1 MSIISNRHQI
11 NLFVSG
17 KSEALTGQRLAKV
30 GYKSTSKTPAKFP
43 SICVSVPPI
52 ADEEIQGNISA
63 LLPHVKAYLADVQ
76 DKVIRSLYESSGG
89 TKTLVSNEEISVSAC
104 IGYLMSEGAGGKL
117 SAELIEHW
125 FDTEMKDNLTV
136 VFADKLGFSELND
149 EQMETVSCYLA
160 SYRALFAQVSATKNA
175 PSKAQCE
182 NLRKVLE
189 VAATETDVGERIA
202 NRLAELLKE
211 PTQKVAQL
219 LDF

>member
-1 MSIISNRHQI
+1 MSNISNRHQI

-17 KSEALTGQRLAKV
+17 KSEPLSGQRLAKV
-30 GYKSTSKTPAKFP
+30 GYKSSKTQAAKFP
-43 SICVSVPPI
+43 SVCVSVPPLE
-52 ADEEIQGNISA
+52 DEQITGDLTA
-63 LLPHVKAYLADVQ
+63 LLPHLKEYLYGVQ

-89 TKTLVSNEEISVSAC
+89 AKSAVTDDEISVSAC

-149 EQMETVSCYLA
+149 DQMETVGKYLA

-189 VAATETDVGERIA
+189 VAATETDVGEKVA
-202 NRLAELLKE
+202 ARLNELLKE

>member
-1 MSIISNRHQI
+1 MSVISNRHQI

-17 KSEALTGQRLAKV
+17 KSEPLSGQRLAKV
-30 GYKSTSKTPAKFP
+30 GYKSTKQTPAKFP
-43 SICVSVPPI
+43 SICVSVPHLS
-52 ADEEIQGNISA
+52 DEEIQGNISA
-63 LLPHVKAYLADVQ
+63 LLPHIKSYLADVQ

-89 TKTLVSNEEISVSAC
+89 TKTLVSDDEISVSAC
-104 IGYLMSEGAGGKL
+104 VGYLMSEGAGGKL

-149 EQMETVSCYLA
+149 DQMETVGKYLA
-160 SYRALFAQVSATKNA
+160 SYRALFSQVSATKNA

-189 VAATETDVGERIA
+189 VAATETDVGEKVA
-202 NRLAELLKE
+202 ARLAELLKE